1 MGMLSLSAGTWC
13 KVVSISSVRTTVRIT
28 STFYKVFV
36 ASDRASSHLTGAPD
50 LPTTVNPASAVL
62 ASQTCMLGAASSRR
76 PRSPSWPS
84 TGRSDMWAV
93 QRGRAIHNIASKA
106 LIREAHHARASDGM
120 DSSGVGVGAS
130 EPDTPIARLLQKATP
145 VSEISFEGSSLD
157 YDITHRE
164 LVELFGLQPRHLR
177 VFTQQRSLTGI
188 FPYEDMVVFKF
199 EHLKGLL
206 FWDRIMVFDSDR
218 PSVQAFMEHLRS
230 SVRRNNLVAE
240 HRSIHQKQPFELVAL
255 ECMLD
260 ELAVYYESAFGRL
273 HHLIALQLDKIILET
288 GDEVREDCLYKLLPL
303 EHKINSLQVRQ

>member
-1 MGMLSLSAGTWC
+1 
-13 KVVSISSVRTTVRIT
+13 
-28 STFYKVFV
+28 
-36 ASDRASSHLTGAPD
+36 
-50 LPTTVNPASAVL
+50 
-62 ASQTCMLGAASSRR
+62 
-76 PRSPSWPS
+76 
-84 TGRSDMWAV
+84 MWAV

-106 LIREAHHARASDGM
+106 LIREAHHACASDGM